1 VGTASDAHA
10 HCSVLDAMPQP
21 KEQIEI
27 GTPSEEPEREADEA
41 TESIE
46 EESDVESPR
55 KAREPHEDKGFEAR
69 NYELETLTYEFEAA
83 AAIQRPPSDS

>member
-1 VGTASDAHA
+1 MRAGVRARAWTRTPIA
-10 HCSVLDAMPQP
+10 SVLGVMPQP

-27 GTPSEEPEREADEA
+27 GTPSEEPEREADEV

-46 EESDVESPR
+46 EESDIESPR
-55 KAREPHEDKGFEAR
+55 KAREPHEDKGFEM
-69 NYELETLTYEFEAA
+69 LTYEFEAA